1 MKRKDD
7 LYKWLLVVGYNKKDP
22 HPGSGSCIFIHI
34 WRAPGKGTAGCTAMA
49 EKDLVEILQWLK
61 LEENPAL
68 VQLPLPV
75 YKQYWKEW
83 QLPDPAFLAE
93 EER

>member
-1 MKRKDD
+1 
-7 LYKWLLVVGYNKKDP
+7 
-22 HPGSGSCIFIHI
+22 
-34 WRAPGKGTAGCTAMA
+34 MA